1 VFARVSSLNRGERQY
16 LKMFLNIAGSA
27 PATGLTEDD
36 EIDVNFYGWTR
47 HQPRKHNRSSP
58 TTCERAEFEISDQ
71 DGGGAA
77 PTRMQRART

>member
-36 EIDVNFYGWTR
+36 EIDVNFY
-47 HQPRKHNRSSP
+47 
-58 TTCERAEFEISDQ
+58 DQ
-71 DGGGAA
+71 V
-77 PTRMQRART
+77 